1 MQGRIVIRPFLI
13 ALDSIPSGRYT
24 VFMKQKDITLAT
36 RMGIL
41 DAACRV
47 VLNKGVSALTLDSA
61 AQEAGVSKGGL
72 LYHFPSKNSLIE
84 GMIERLIRAFD
95 LALERELAKNNG
107 DWLAAFITASFVSDP
122 DYNQLSSALS
132 AAIAS
137 NPELLKPLQDHFVEL
152 QKKAEASAPSPQMG
166 TIIRLAMD
174 GLWLSDLLGFAPPT
188 PAMRKKML
196 KVLMEMINK

>member
-1 MQGRIVIRPFLI
+1 
-13 ALDSIPSGRYT
+13 
-24 VFMKQKDITLAT
+24 MKQKEIALAT

-47 VLNKGVSALTLDSA
+47 VLDKGVSALTLDA
-61 AQEAGVSKGGL
+61 TAQEAGVSKGGL

-107 DWLAAFITASFVSDP
+107 DWLVAYINASFVSDP

-132 AAIAS
+132 AAIAN
-137 NPELLKPLQDHFVEL
+137 NPELLKPLQDHFVEW
-152 QKKAEASAPSPQMG
+152 QKKAEASAPSPEVG
-166 TIIRLAMD
+166 TIIRLTMD

-196 KVLMEMINK
+196 KVLMEMIKK